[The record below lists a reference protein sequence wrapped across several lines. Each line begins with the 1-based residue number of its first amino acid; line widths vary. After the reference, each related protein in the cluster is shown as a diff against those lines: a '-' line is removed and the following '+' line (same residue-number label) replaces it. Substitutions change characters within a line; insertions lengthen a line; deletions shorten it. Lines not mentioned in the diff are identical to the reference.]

1 MTPAEDKRYHELH
14 DKFESEHKRWRCIRD
29 ETWGDQSNAAIR
41 REEAAWIRAVKA
53 QNRLVMFEMKMNDKY
68 AAITP

>member
-29 ETWGDQSNAAIR
+29 ETRGDQSKAAIR
-41 REEAAWIRAVKA
+41 REEAAWIRSVRA